1 MVYNKS
7 NKRIN
12 ISNIQLNGG
21 SASVFKM
28 NVDGISGSSVSDVE
42 LAANDSLFILL
53 KATIDPSDENNP
65 FVVEDD
71 IHFLTNGNEQSVK
84 LVAWGQNAHY
94 ILADQKV
101 GNFPE
106 FKIVAD
112 SNETVHWTADKP
124 YVVYGYA
131 LINSYGTLIIDA
143 GAKIHFH
150 NGSGLWA
157 WVDGVLKVQGTLENP
172 VVFQGDR
179 LDPDYRNIPGQWD
192 RIWLMEGRAGFNH
205 EIDHAIIRNGY
216 IGLQVESFLRATSNQ
231 LTISNTVIENHSGM
245 GLFTRLFAIDASN
258 MAIANCGS
266 YTAAF
271 TMGGAYRIR
280 HSTFANRWSYG
291 VRNTPAVFFN
301 NFALDSLDNPIPL
314 PLNIEFGNT
323 VFYGSSEDELGRQL
337 VAGADSNY
345 KFDHCLLRLKDN
357 WKNEAAFIN
366 CILNEDPLFRDYD
379 AFNFEPDTLSPVIG
393 KGKAEIGFEIPFD
406 LNGVARSN
414 PPDIGAYQ
422 FVPKTGEK

>member
-1 MVYNKS
+1 MTHKFSPYFFLIITGMMLFFSCRKDNLISHDKDITLAFSNDSVIFDTVFTSIGTITKRLMVYNKS

-192 RIWLMEGRAGFNH
+192 RIWLMEGRAGFKS
-205 EIDHAIIRNGY
+205 RN
-216 IGLQVESFLRATSNQ
+216 
-231 LTISNTVIENHSGM
+231 
-245 GLFTRLFAIDASN
+245 
-258 MAIANCGS
+258 
-266 YTAAF
+266 
-271 TMGGAYRIR
+271 
-280 HSTFANRWSYG
+280 
-291 VRNTPAVFFN
+291 
-301 NFALDSLDNPIPL
+301 
-314 PLNIEFGNT
+314 
-323 VFYGSSEDELGRQL
+323 
-337 VAGADSNY
+337 
-345 KFDHCLLRLKDN
+345 
-357 WKNEAAFIN
+357 
-366 CILNEDPLFRDYD
+366 
-379 AFNFEPDTLSPVIG
+379 
-393 KGKAEIGFEIPFD
+393 
-406 LNGVARSN
+406 
-414 PPDIGAYQ
+414 
-422 FVPKTGEK
+422 